1 MQAVSK
7 HAQIIV
13 ATQSMAIIDGFSAAE
28 VTGIER
34 DPDMQGTCARKL
46 TEEEYHDWLEE
57 YTLSELWNK
66 NMIGGRPV

>member
-13 ATQSMAIIDGFSAAE
+13 ATQSMAIIDGFSADE
-28 VTGIER
+28 VTVIER

-46 TEEEYHDWLEE
+46 TEED
-57 YTLSELWNK
+57 TLSELWNK